1 MDNSIYVMLSRETA
15 LFRKMDT
22 VANNIANMNT
32 TGYQAEKLMFR
43 DYMVD
48 DGNHRKIAFTQD
60 ARSFHDT
67 AAGSLNV
74 TSNPFD
80 VAISGEGFFS
90 VRTPAGVRYTRA
102 GSFQLDGQ
110 GTLTTPAGFPVL
122 DSGGQPIQFD
132 AEDKDIAISDT
143 GRIMVNG
150 EERTALNV
158 VEFANRQNMIQE
170 GNTMFK
176 TTETP
181 LPAANSRVMHGV
193 LEKSNVEPIREIVD
207 MTEVNRAVGNTAKF
221 IEVAYDLQRKANN
234 VYSQQQG

>member
-1 MDNSIYVMLSRETA
+1 MDNSVYIMLSRETA

-43 DYMVD
+43 DYLVD
-48 DGNHRKIAFTQD
+48 DGNRRKIAFTQD
-60 ARSFHDT
+60 ARSYHSNEPGALQET
-67 AAGSLNV
+67 G
-74 TSNPFD
+74 NPFD
-80 VAISGEGFFS
+80 VAISGDGFFA

-102 GSFQLDGQ
+102 GNFQLDGN
-110 GTLTTPAGFPVL
+110 GVLATAAGFPVL
-122 DSGGQPIQFD
+122 DQGGQPIQFD
-132 AEDKDIAISDT
+132 PEDKDVVISDT
-143 GRIMVNG
+143 GRVVVNG
-150 EERTALNV
+150 EERTALNI
-158 VEFANRQNMIQE
+158 VEFANAQDMVQE
-170 GNTMFK
+170 GNTMYK
-176 TTETP
+176 TDETP
-181 LPAANSRVMHGV
+181 VVASNSRVLHGV